1 MQIAFAVSG
10 FAVGFIVGL
19 TGVGGG
25 SLMTP
30 LLMLVFGVRPLTAVG
45 TDLIFA
51 AVTKSGGIWVHSRRG
66 TVEWPIVG
74 LLAAGSLPAAALT
87 MWGMSRIGVPRTALD
102 SITSTTLGIALI
114 LTAVSL
120 VFRTRVLAW
129 VDAQRGRPGAND
141 DARRKI
147 ATVGVGLALGILV
160 SVSSI
165 GAGALGT
172 MALFFLYPRLPAV
185 RIVGT
190 DIAHAVPLTLVAG
203 LFHYSY
209 FQSIDGTL
217 LTNLLVGSLPGIW
230 LGSHLSARISDRTL
244 RPLLAGMLMLIG
256 GKLVF

>member
-1 MQIAFAVSG
+1 MQIAFAISG

-30 LLMLVFGVRPLTAVG
+30 LLMLFFGVRPLTAVG
-45 TDLIFA
+45 TDLIYA
-51 AVTKSGGIWVHSRRG
+51 AVTKSGGVWVHGRRG
-66 TVEWPIVG
+66 TVEWRIVG
-74 LLAAGSLPAAALT
+74 LLAGGSLPASAIT
-87 MWGMSRIGVPRTALD
+87 MWVMSRIGLQRAALE

-120 VFRTRVLAW
+120 VFRNRLLAW
-129 VDAQRGRPGAND
+129 VDAQKRVPGD
-141 DARRKI
+141 DLSRRRT
-147 ATVGVGLALGILV
+147 ATVAVGALLGIIV
-160 SVSSI
+160 SISSI

-203 LFHYSY
+203 LFHYRY
-209 FQSIDGTL
+209 FQSIDSTL
-217 LTNLLVGSLPGIW
+217 LVNLLVGSLPGIW

-244 RPLLAGMLMLIG
+244 RPLLAGMLVLIG

>member
-1 MQIAFAVSG
+1 MQIAFAISG

-30 LLMLVFGVRPLTAVG
+30 LLMLFFGVRPLTAVG
-45 TDLIFA
+45 TDLIYA
-51 AVTKSGGIWVHSRRG
+51 AVTKSGGVWVHGRRG
-66 TVEWPIVG
+66 TVEWRIVG
-74 LLAAGSLPAAALT
+74 LLASGSLPASAIT
-87 MWGMSRIGVPRTALD
+87 MWVMSRIGLQRAALE

-120 VFRTRVLAW
+120 VFRNRVLAW
-129 VDAQRGRPGAND
+129 VDAQKRLPGDGAS
-141 DARRKI
+141 RRSI
-147 ATVGVGLALGILV
+147 ATVGVGAVLGIIV
-160 SVSSI
+160 SISSI

-209 FQSIDGTL
+209 FASIDSTL
-217 LTNLLVGSLPGIW
+217 LVNLLVGSLPGIW
-230 LGSHLSARISDRTL
+230 LGSHLSARISDRAL
-244 RPLLAGMLMLIG
+244 RPLLAGMLVLIG